1 MLNLILKMTQEVYF
15 HWCWT
20 DNKYGYKL
28 LKMFLPKEGHE
39 GDGEGVRQLEAREQ
53 ISPDWR
59 SRHGVAHRRGG
70 WRTTVTASLGA
81 GGVDTRTSGL
91 GDRHCWN
98 TAAWQGPAGGGAG
111 SGGSTIRALSGLGHE
126 IGDSPQAPGGAEAG
140 REKSR
145 PPSDG
150 GLAWENLLSLL
161 GRLAI
166 FLQYGKKITGHPF
179 WGCKYLK
186 FYFF

>member
-1 MLNLILKMTQEVYF
+1 MVKESGSSKPGNRFLR
-15 HWCWT
+15 T
-20 DNKYGYKL
+20 DAAATERRTGA
-28 LKMFLPKEGHE
+28 EAGA
-39 GDGEGVRQLEAREQ
+39 QLE
-53 ISPDWR
+53 
-59 SRHGVAHRRGG
+59 
-70 WRTTVTASLGA
+70 VTASLGA

-161 GRLAI
+161 GRLAV
-166 FLQYGKKITGHPF
+166 FLQYGKK
-179 WGCKYLK
+179 
-186 FYFF
+186 